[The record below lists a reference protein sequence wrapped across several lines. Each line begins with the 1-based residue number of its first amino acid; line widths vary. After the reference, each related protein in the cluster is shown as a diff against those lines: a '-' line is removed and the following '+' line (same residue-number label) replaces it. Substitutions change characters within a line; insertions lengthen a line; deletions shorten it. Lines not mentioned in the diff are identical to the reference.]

1 MRKRGRKPRKFVKIK
16 SKSFDLLVGVD
27 KYSPEEVK
35 ALWDEYRIG
44 KFYACMG
51 DMLDMAAAY
60 RVKGKGDYKYEE
72 NRRHPAQG
80 SAFYVEQIEA
90 PMWFIDEEL
99 RGTE

>member
-1 MRKRGRKPRKFVKIK
+1 MSKRGRKPRKPFKGNGK
-16 SKSFDLLVGVD
+16 GLALPVGTG

-35 ALWDEYRIG
+35 ALWDEYRMG

-60 RVKGKGDYKYEE
+60 SLKGKGDYEYQE

-80 SAFYVEQIEA
+80 SAYYVFQIEA
-90 PMWFIDEEL
+90 PLWFYEEEL
-99 RGTE
+99 R

>member
-1 MRKRGRKPRKFVKIK
+1 MRKRGRKPRKPAKVQ
-16 SKSFDLLVGVD
+16 SKGFDLLVGVD

-35 ALWDEYRIG
+35 ALWDEYRTG

-60 RVKGKGDYKYEE
+60 SIKGDGEYEYQE

-80 SAFYVEQIEA
+80 AAFWVEQVNA
-90 PMWFIDEEL
+90 PLWFLEEEL
-99 RGTE
+99 R